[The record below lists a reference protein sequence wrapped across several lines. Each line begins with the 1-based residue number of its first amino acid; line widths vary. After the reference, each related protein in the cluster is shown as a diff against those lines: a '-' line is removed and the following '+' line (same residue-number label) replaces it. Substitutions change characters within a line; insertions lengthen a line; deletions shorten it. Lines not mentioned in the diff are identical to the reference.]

1 MGTCPFRLPDVV
13 SYSGVHVWSSVDEI
27 VRWGEPPSAFVAC
40 NKVAENSQPKV
51 GGEVLSFIYIVME
64 EVHGSAE

>member
-1 MGTCPFRLPDVV
+1 ML
-13 SYSGVHVWSSVDEI
+13 SSVDEI
-27 VRWGEPPSAFVAC
+27 VRWGEPPSAYVAC
-40 NKVAENSQPKV
+40 SKVAENSQPRV